1 MPVIFISRGTMSG
14 VRMLVDCLQ
23 DRTQIRCITHE
34 DLDKIVN
41 LHGELAT
48 RIVEKLS
55 KATSAYNQFSK
66 LRWPYIVLQ
75 RHALLEEVRHDNIV
89 YHGYSGH
96 MLLQPQQHFVR
107 VRIGAPVEMRVK
119 MTIERL
125 GLSEEKAREYI
136 TEVDDQRV
144 KWARY
149 MFARDIRNT
158 ILYDLHLNMGH
169 MTLLSA
175 CNIIENIIKDPDF
188 QATPESRAKVD
199 RLYLASKIEQ
209 ALVTDPRTAD
219 IEISAEISEDG
230 CARLTGPY
238 LEDKEHETVMEI
250 AKAVSDNDNIQYIHG
265 YAPTFQIDRH

>member
-48 RIVEKLS
+48 RIIEKLS

-96 MLLQPQQHFVR
+96 MLLRPQQHFVR

-119 MTIERL
+119 MTIERM